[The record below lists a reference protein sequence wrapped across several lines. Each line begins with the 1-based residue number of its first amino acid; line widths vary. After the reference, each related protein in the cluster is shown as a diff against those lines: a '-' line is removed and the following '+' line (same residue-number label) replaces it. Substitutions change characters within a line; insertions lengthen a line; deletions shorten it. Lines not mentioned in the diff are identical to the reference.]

1 MIGNRYSKFG
11 ACGWTVCVN
20 SVSILWL
27 FNVMHEIHCWTASLL
42 GRDIAHFDVH
52 CVILICWKSTVSC
65 SVMIDLKKKKNST
78 TCPLHIIFEDWMQV
92 ASLFSVNIIQLR
104 GFSMSVPKDQPLV
117 SDSMKKVGAVVTVSV
132 AVLAAKHFWHC
143 WWLNRKLEKKR
154 ESCRKTLQ
162 TVQQQLQQVL
172 CWLHLLIFCY
182 CVVLT
187 ACW

>member
-1 MIGNRYSKFG
+1 MIIQCHAWNSLLNSQFVRKRHCTLWRTLCDFDLLE
-11 ACGWTVCVN
+11 VN
-20 SVSILWL
+20 SEL
-27 FNVMHEIHCWTASLL
+27 FCDDW
-42 GRDIAHFDVH
+42 F
-52 CVILICWKSTVSC
+52 
-65 SVMIDLKKKKNST
+65 KKKKNST
-78 TCPLHIIFEDWMQV
+78 TCPLHIIFEDWMQF